1 MSRMTAEAK
10 LAKQMGDALSDI
22 RFSTALFGQIIATGD
37 PVIQVRTVELMVHT
51 MEMVAINYDYGNF
64 TDVEYPWLKLSVK
77 VRNLIQN
84 GDYNGEEE

>member
-64 TDVEYPWLKLSVK
+64 TDVDYPYLKLAVK
-77 VRNLIQN
+77 VRNLMQN

>member
-1 MSRMTAEAK
+1 MTAEAK

-64 TDVEYPWLKLSVK
+64 TDVEYPWLKLAVK

>member
-64 TDVEYPWLKLSVK
+64 TDVEYPWLKVAVK

>member
-37 PVIQVRTVELMVHT
+37 PVIQVRTIELMVHT

-64 TDVEYPWLKLSVK
+64 TDVEYPWLKLAVK

>member
-10 LAKQMGDALSDI
+10 LAKQVGDALSDI

-37 PVIQVRTVELMVHT
+37 PVIQVRTIELMVHT

-64 TDVEYPWLKLSVK
+64 TDVEYPWLKVAVK

>member
-37 PVIQVRTVELMVHT
+37 PVIQVRTIELMVHT

-64 TDVEYPWLKLSVK
+64 TDVEYPWLKVAVK

>member
-37 PVIQVRTVELMVHT
+37 PAIQVRTIELMVHT

-64 TDVEYPWLKLSVK
+64 TDVEYPWLKVAVR

>member
-1 MSRMTAEAK
+1 MTAGAK

-64 TDVEYPWLKLSVK
+64 TDVEYPWLKLAVK

>member
-1 MSRMTAEAK
+1 MTAEAK

-64 TDVEYPWLKLSVK
+64 TDVEYPWLKVAVK

>member
-10 LAKQMGDALSDI
+10 LAKQMGDALSDL

-37 PVIQVRTVELMVHT
+37 PAIQRQVVQLMVHT
-51 MEMVAINYDYGNF
+51 MEMIAINYDYGNF
-64 TDVEYPWLKLSVK
+64 TGEEYPYLKVAVK

>member
-1 MSRMTAEAK
+1 MENKSREQRLAE
-10 LAKQMGDALSDI
+10 QMGDALSDM

-37 PVIQVRTVELMVHT
+37 PVIQVRTIELMVHT

-64 TDVEYPWLKLSVK
+64 TDVEYPWLKVAVK

-84 GDYNGEEE
+84 GDYNGEEK

>member
-64 TDVEYPWLKLSVK
+64 TDVEYPWLKLAVK

-84 GDYNGEEE
+84 GDYNGEEK

>member
-1 MSRMTAEAK
+1 MTAEAK

-37 PVIQVRTVELMVHT
+37 PVIQVRTIELMVHT

-64 TDVEYPWLKLSVK
+64 TDVEYPWLKLAVK

>member
-64 TDVEYPWLKLSVK
+64 TDVEYPWLKLAVK